1 MLTVA
6 LAVAGLLLLVLGLY
20 PFGPYQLSLLA
31 ARRLRPAPPV
41 PRPDPEAPAETF
53 AICLCAY
60 NEEQTIEAKMADLL
74 RLREAAGEL
83 EILVYV
89 DAAADRTAALLEPYR
104 DRITLVVSP
113 ERRGKTH
120 GMNLLVGMTRASV
133 LLFTDANVRIQPDAV
148 AVLRRYFAD
157 PSVGCVCSH
166 LTYVNDDAGATAAVG
181 SAYWRLNEWTRGLET
196 ATGSAIGGDGSLF
209 AMRRALHTPVPEGL
223 FDDLYLPLTVL
234 LHGSRVVRAP
244 ELRTFE
250 WHTTSAEDEFKR
262 KIRIACEC
270 MAVHAILWPRL
281 RALDAWH
288 LYKYVMYRL
297 MRWVGGWFMAAG
309 AGCLVLAASLLVGP
323 LPTLALIGLAGGGLW
338 LGLRLGIGPVEQV
351 WNMLLAFTGN
361 AIGAWRAWRGERAV
375 TWNVAASARPGTG
388 PADGRE
394 ARNQTPGT
402 GARAA
407 G

>member
-1 MLTVA
+1 MLPLA
-6 LAVAGLLLLVLGLY
+6 LTIAGLGLGCLLVGLY
-20 PFGPYQLSLLA
+20 PFGPYQLSLLV

-41 PRPDPEAPAETF
+41 PQPHPAAAPETF

-60 NEEQTIEAKMADLL
+60 NEERTIEAKIEDLL
-74 RLREAAGEL
+74 QLRKAAGQL

-133 LLFTDANVRIQPDAV
+133 LMFTDANVRIEPDAV

-166 LTYVNDDAGATAAVG
+166 LTYVNDDAGATATVG

-196 ATGSAIGGDGSLF
+196 DTGSAIGGDGSLF
-209 AMRRALHTPVPEGL
+209 AMRRALHVPVPLGL
-223 FDDLYLPLTVL
+223 FDDLFLPLTVL
-234 LHGSRVVRAP
+234 SKGHRVVRAP
-244 ELRTFE
+244 ELRAFE
-250 WHTTSAEDEFKR
+250 WHTTSPADEFKR

-270 MAVHAILWPRL
+270 MAVHAVLWPRL
-281 RALDAWH
+281 RTLDWWH

-297 MRWVGGWFMAAG
+297 LRWIGGWFLATACVLLTIAAG
-309 AGCLVLAASLLVGP
+309 LLVGV
-323 LPTLALIGLAGGGLW
+323 LPTLALLLLAGGGLW
-338 LGLRLGIGPVEQV
+338 LGLRWRIGPVEQL
-351 WNMLLAFTGN
+351 WNMLLAFAGN
-361 AIGAWRAWRGERAV
+361 AIGAWRALRGERAV
-375 TWNVAASARPGTG
+375 TWNVAASARPESAAART
-388 PADGRE
+388 AD
-394 ARNQTPGT
+394 
-402 GARAA
+402 ARAA
-407 G
+407 DARATG